1 MLFVY
6 YFWHGGGWLSEGT
19 HGFPNFSLHRTPW
32 FWGCRFLIHFSYLTL
47 PYLTS
52 RRSFFLCLISSIYNN
67 IMSSM
72 SLEEVKAPDAEFVEE
87 RSIHDEEWE
96 KEEKALVRKVDLM
109 LLPTMWLMY
118 LLSYMDRTN
127 IGNAKIAGMVDDL
140 NMHSNEYSVSL
151 VVVSSPKLFII
162 DAS

>member
-1 MLFVY
+1 
-6 YFWHGGGWLSEGT
+6 
-19 HGFPNFSLHRTPW
+19 
-32 FWGCRFLIHFSYLTL
+32 
-47 PYLTS
+47 
-52 RRSFFLCLISSIYNN
+52 
-67 IMSSM
+67 MSSM
-72 SLEEVKAPDAEFVEE
+72 SLEEAKVPDAEFVEE

-127 IGNAKIAGMVDDL
+127 IGNAKIAGMVEDL
-140 NMHSNEYSVSL
+140 NMDSNEYSVSL
-151 VVVSSPKLFII
+151 VVVSLAKPSII